1 MNEDQDT
8 MKSQRR
14 NVSGFPAALR
24 DMAAISV
31 MKSKQQKTE
40 KAPNIREQYAVI
52 FPKLPT
58 GS

>member
-1 MNEDQDT
+1 

-14 NVSGFPAALR
+14 NANGFPAAPR

-31 MKSKQQKTE
+31 MKRKQE
-40 KAPNIREQYAVI
+40 KVDRAPNISEKYAVI

-58 GS
+58 GP